1 MKIIHCADIHLESK
15 MKTNLNSEDAK
26 IRRNEIL
33 DSFLNVIEY
42 AHKNE
47 IGIILI
53 SGDLFDVKNISA
65 SVRTTVRNGIEKYP
79 DIRFYYLRGNH
90 DDDNFLVENESVPA
104 NLMLFGDEWKT
115 YEDGIISIHG
125 IELNDKNSSR
135 ASETL
140 KLDKRRFNI
149 IMLHGQDSTSSARD
163 RAEVI
168 NIMDYRNKGID
179 YMALG
184 HVHSFKA
191 EKLDERGRY
200 CYPGCLEGRGFDEA
214 GEHGFAV
221 IEIDNDNSFDIMF
234 VNQCKREVYDL
245 NVNISECENSFDIE
259 QCISQAIAKNECEN
273 KDYVKINLT
282 GSYDVER
289 ELNLELLRQ
298 RFYRDYFA
306 FRIDNKTT
314 RSISAENYNGD
325 ESLKGEFIR
334 LVMDDDSISENDK
347 GQIINYGLM
356 ALVGEVS
363 L

>member
-1 MKIIHCADIHLESK
+1 
-15 MKTNLNSEDAK
+15 MKTNLNSEDAN

-33 DSFLNVIEY
+33 NSFLNVIEY
-42 AHKNE
+42 AHNNE

-65 SVRTTVRNGIEKYP
+65 SVRGTVKNGIEKYP
-79 DIRFYYLRGNH
+79 DIRFYYLKGNH
-90 DDDNFLVENESVPA
+90 DDDNFLTENESVPE

-115 YEDGIISIHG
+115 YEDGEISIHG
-125 IELNDKNSSR
+125 IELNENNNSS
-135 ASETL
+135 ASDTL
-140 KLDKRRFNI
+140 RLDKRRFNI
-149 IMLHGQDSTSSARD
+149 VMLHGQDSTSSAKD

-168 NIMDYRNKGID
+168 NIMQYRNKGID
-179 YMALG
+179 YLALG

-221 IEIDNDNSFDIMF
+221 VEIDDNKNFDIIF
-234 VNQCKREVYDL
+234 VNQSKREVYDL
-245 NVNISECENSFDIE
+245 NVNISDCENSYDIE
-259 QCISQAIAKNECEN
+259 QYISQVIEKNECEG

-282 GSYDVER
+282 GTYDVER
-289 ELNLELLRQ
+289 DLNLELLRQ

-306 FRIDNKTT
+306 FRIEDKTI
-314 RSISAENYNGD
+314 RSINADNYMGD

-334 LVMDDDSISENDK
+334 LVMNDDSISENDK
-347 GQIINYGLM
+347 GQIIHYGLM
-356 ALVGEVS
+356 ALVGEVV